1 MKNIILLAALI
12 ILARSSFATVT
23 RDEFVQ
29 VKEALYQAYSELSP
43 SQNEVLKINLPIAGI
58 PNADTYWWDIDMIHA
73 SYVQF
78 QDDEQAP
85 IEHRIYLM
93 GGFARLAGMTP
104 DGLALTGCHEI
115 GHGIAGAPKKDE
127 AMGMGYQAS
136 MEGQSDY
143 YATKD
148 CLAVVFKYLN
158 ELRPVNSTPTYE
170 KLCAKQTKHDS
181 NTCLRLLT
189 AMEADQAFFK
199 NNGDSVSFD
208 RFSTTVATEL
218 NTEPSFYPE
227 AQCRFDTMINGILD
241 LERPECWYPG
251 GETNGTLR

>member
-12 ILARSSFATVT
+12 VLARSSFATVT

-58 PNADTYWWDIDMIHA
+58 PNADTYWWGIDMIHP

-104 DGLALTGCHEI
+104 DGRSI
-115 GHGIAGAPKKDE
+115 
-127 AMGMGYQAS
+127 
-136 MEGQSDY
+136 
-143 YATKD
+143 
-148 CLAVVFKYLN
+148 
-158 ELRPVNSTPTYE
+158 
-170 KLCAKQTKHDS
+170 
-181 NTCLRLLT
+181 
-189 AMEADQAFFK
+189 
-199 NNGDSVSFD
+199 
-208 RFSTTVATEL
+208 
-218 NTEPSFYPE
+218 
-227 AQCRFDTMINGILD
+227 
-241 LERPECWYPG
+241 
-251 GETNGTLR
+251 